1 MENVKNGVK
10 HMTYDGFEIKHSPF
24 QQIDEFRKTKGDRVS
39 VRTDIAPEDYELIE
53 KYIKLRDPDFDP
65 KKKNNSF
72 DNSKFVRELLMNF
85 FNSITLEKK
94 SFENLHIVLLFPK
107 TQDAD
112 ELELKGEIVG
122 ALEGEDVF
130 LKNPFKYAHSKRNK
144 FNFIFKLEDFNERN
158 YNDLLLLNRK
168 KERLFFQVSQDI
180 QDDFYK
186 VKSRLSDVYY
196 DLDLDEC
203 YFTIVNVNNYLD
215 VLNEGQYTSNW
226 SSFHHEGFIVLLDP
240 LDKLQRL
247 CLSISWAC
255 YHDLCETAFEVI
267 DEGDFNETILEQID
281 NEEILKEYSSITQ
294 VYSFEHAIRRRIEDD
309 KNNIEYWTQRLQEH
323 EELLLK
329 HTKNE

>member
-1 MENVKNGVK
+1 
-10 HMTYDGFEIKHSPF
+10 MTYDGFEIKQSLF
-24 QQIDEFRKTKGDRVS
+24 YKERDLKTSGKDKPIQSR
-39 VRTDIAPEDYELIE
+39 IAPEVREDLNDYLMKRYNTTEGVSSKFIHELIV
-53 KYIKLRDPDFDP
+53 DFL
-65 KKKNNSF
+65 NN
-72 DNSKFVRELLMNF
+72 
-85 FNSITLEKK
+85 ITLEKK
-94 SFENLHIVLLFPK
+94 SFENLHIILLLPK
-107 TQDAD
+107 TQDPD

-122 ALEGEDVF
+122 VLEGEDV
-130 LKNPFKYAHSKRNK
+130 LKNPFKYAHGDRNK
-144 FNFIFKLEDFNERN
+144 FNFIFNLEEFNERN

-180 QDDFYK
+180 QDDFFK
-186 VKSRLSDVYY
+186 VKSRLSEVYHE
-196 DLDLDEC
+196 LDLDEC
-203 YFTIVNVNNYLD
+203 YYTIVNVNNYLD

-255 YHDLCETAFEVI
+255 YHDLCETTFEVI

-281 NEEILKEYSSITQ
+281 NVEILEEYSSITQ
-294 VYSFEHAIRRRIEDD
+294 VYSYEYALKKRIDDD
-309 KNNIEYWTQRLQEH
+309 KNHIEYWTQRLQEH